1 MNNKLKRIIVNSI
14 LLILVISII
23 VLVGMYLGSNDFR
36 VWTDQH
42 ILGKDITDEKLPTID
57 IDSKDTTNV
66 YAYSNNVV
74 TLVENN
80 LTIYNK
86 SAKKVSEVNITVS
99 NPKFESAGD
108 YLLIADEGGE
118 KLYLIYNN
126 SIQWEKDV
134 DGQISQI
141 AVNKSGAVGVIV
153 TGTTYKSVIIMYDIT
168 GQEKFKTFLSTTN
181 ATDLTIS
188 EDNEYLSFIEINTSG
203 ANISSKVKTISIE
216 KAIKT
221 PNESLIYTYECDNN
235 VLLLKIKY
243 KKDKVVAF
251 ADDGVYIL
259 EKGNKKKI
267 VNIENNYSFIDIN
280 LNGYI
285 ACVKE
290 DTEKYELQLVN
301 TENEKVNTYLLKDAT
316 KKIYCN
322 DNTTAIDVGNKVEFV
337 TNGGWLI
344 KKFTAHQNI
353 QNILLGK
360 NIATIVYKDRVEIL
374 DL

>member
-57 IDSKDTTNV
+57 IDSMDTTNV

-86 SAKKVSEVNITVS
+86 SAKKVSEINITVS
-99 NPKFESAGD
+99 NPKFQSAGD

-203 ANISSKVKTISIE
+203 ANISSKVKTISID

-221 PNESLIYTYECDNN
+221 PNESIIYTYECDNN
-235 VLLLKIKY
+235 VLLLKVKY

-322 DNTTAIDVGNKVEFV
+322 DSTTAIDVGNKVEFV

-344 KKFTAHQNI
+344 KKFTTHQNI